1 MFLSL
6 AGICSMEEHKT
17 IFTKGFYESILNG
30 MLDLVRVIDTEGN
43 VVFCNTK
50 MKDEFGDQTGKKCYD
65 LFSKSQRCDDCI
77 ALRCIKENQMAIKYA
92 NYKDRLYYVISSPV
106 YDDNKKIIGTVEVFR
121 DITEQRRIE
130 ERLRRQ
136 NEILRRDLEF
146 AKRLQQSL
154 LPVIPKI
161 DGYRITYTYKPCER
175 LGGDFLDVINIDD
188 KLVFYVADVAGHGLL
203 ASMVTI
209 FVKQSI
215 IKNAHT
221 YISSSV
227 QEIMKGVLLDF
238 IEMNFPNEVY
248 ITIVL
253 GILEKETG
261 KVTMVSAG
269 HVTEPIVVKTNKR
282 IKIFSLKGQPI
293 ASIDLEQGFEVKE
306 AILNKNDK
314 LMFYSDGLIESKGK
328 NGEMYGKKRLIK
340 RILSIKNIN
349 TELLIRDVRNFASEL
364 DDDIAI
370 LMIEKL

>member
-1 MFLSL
+1 
-6 AGICSMEEHKT
+6 MEKHQ
-17 IFTKGFYESILNG
+17 INFTKGFYESILNG
-30 MLDLVRVIDTEGN
+30 MLDLVRVIDIEGN
-43 VVFCNTK
+43 VAFCNTK
-50 MKDEFGDQTGKKCYD
+50 MKDEFGDQTGKKCYE
-65 LFSKSQRCDDCI
+65 LFCRDQVCEDCI
-77 ALRCIKENQMAIKYA
+77 AVRSIKENKMAIKYA
-92 NYKDRLYYVISSPV
+92 THKDRIYYVISSPV
-106 YDDNKKIIGTVEVFR
+106 YDDNGKIIGTVEVFR
-121 DITEQRRIE
+121 DITEQRKIE

-136 NEILRRDLEF
+136 NEILKRDLEF

-221 YISSSV
+221 YINSSV

-253 GILEKETG
+253 GILEKKSG
-261 KVTMVSAG
+261 KVTMISAG
-269 HVTEPIVVKTNKR
+269 HVTEPIVVKTSKKIR
-282 IKIFSLKGQPI
+282 IFNLKGQPI
-293 ASIDLEQGFEVKE
+293 ASIDLEQGFEQKE
-306 AILNKNDK
+306 TFLDKNDK
-314 LMFYSDGLIESKGK
+314 LIFYSDGLIESRNKK
-328 NGEMYGKKRLIK
+328 GEMYGKKRLIK
-340 RILSIKNIN
+340 RILGIKNIN
-349 TELLIRDVRNFASEL
+349 TELLIRDLRNFATDL
-364 DDDIAI
+364 DDDVAI

>member
-1 MFLSL
+1 MDFQKINFSQ
-6 AGICSMEEHKT
+6 S
-17 IFTKGFYESILNG
+17 FYESILNG
-30 MLDLVRVIDTEGN
+30 MLDLVRVIDIYGT
-43 VVFCNTK
+43 VIFCNSK
-50 MKDEFGDQTGKKCYD
+50 MKEEFGDQTGKKCYD
-65 LFSKSQRCDDCI
+65 LFCKNSKCEDCI
-77 ALRCIKENQMAIKYA
+77 AIKSIKENTRAMKYA
-92 NYKDRLYYVISSPV
+92 THKDRVYYVISSPIHDENGNV
-106 YDDNKKIIGTVEVFR
+106 IGTVEVFR

-136 NEILRRDLEF
+136 NEILKRDLEF

-154 LPVIPKI
+154 LPVVPKI
-161 DGYRITYTYKPCER
+161 EGYRITYTYKPCER

-188 KLVFYVADVAGHGLL
+188 KIVFYVADVAGHGLL
-203 ASMVTI
+203 ASMVTV

-221 YISSSV
+221 YIEASA

-253 GILEKETG
+253 GILEKKTG
-261 KVTMVSAG
+261 KVKMISAG
-269 HVTEPIVVKTNKR
+269 HVTEPILVRANKK
-282 IKIFSLKGQPI
+282 IKMFSMKGQPI

-306 AILNKNDK
+306 TVLEKHDK
-314 LMFYSDGLIESKGK
+314 LIFYSDGLIESKNK
-328 NGEMYGKKRLIK
+328 YGEMYGKKRLIK

-349 TELLIRDVRNFASEL
+349 TELLIRDLRNFVTDL

-370 LMIEKL
+370 LMVERL